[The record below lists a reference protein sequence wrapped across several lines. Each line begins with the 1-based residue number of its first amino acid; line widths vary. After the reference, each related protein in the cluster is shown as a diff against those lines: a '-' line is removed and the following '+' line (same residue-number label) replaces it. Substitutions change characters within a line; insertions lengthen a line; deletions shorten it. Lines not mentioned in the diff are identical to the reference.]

1 METTDTMEQAVNS
14 LLAIE
19 PDQEVETDE
28 VETEETEEVEVEGA
42 QADDAETDEVDKD
55 GDEPEEDEDGEETDD
70 LKNFEKIMRAM
81 NSHNISIGP
90 DGELVH
96 KVKVDGEYTEVNF
109 NDLTR
114 SYSGQ
119 AYIQKGMQQ
128 AAEARKEA
136 EGLYHTLQSERQQFL
151 ATVQQLQQQGI
162 VTPPKAPDMS
172 MLDSDP
178 IGYMQEKAAYDVK
191 IQEYQN
197 QQRQIQMEQARQQ
210 QLQESARQVAMQ
222 EQAKMLEEK
231 IPEFANPD
239 TAATLK
245 RALLEHG
252 TSYGLSA
259 EEIAGIADAR
269 YVQVLYD
276 AYKYR
281 QLQSGTAKAKKQ
293 LEPPRNV
300 KPKPRRAEPQ
310 KLVQKRKMQAARK
323 SGKPEAFIDLLLE

>member
-1 METTDTMEQAVNS
+1 METTDAMDQAVNS

-28 VETEETEEVEVEGA
+28 VETDETEEVEVEDA
-42 QADDAETDEVDKD
+42 EADDAETDEVDED
-55 GDEPEEDEDGEETDD
+55 GDEPEEDEDDEETDGD
-70 LKNFEKIMRAM
+70 ETPQTFT
-81 NSHNISIGP
+81 
-90 DGELVH
+90 
-96 KVKVDGEYTEVNF
+96 VKVDGKETEVTLD
-109 NDLTR
+109 DLKR

-197 QQRQIQMEQARQQ
+197 QQRQIQMEQARAQ
-210 QLQESARQVAMQ
+210 QLQESARQVQMQ
-222 EQAKMLEEK
+222 QQANMLVEK
-231 IPEFANPD
+231 IPEFANPE

-259 EEIAGIADAR
+259 EEVAGVADAR

-281 QLQSGTAKAKKQ
+281 QLQSGTEKAKKKP
-293 LEPPRNV
+293 EPPRNV

-310 KLVQKRKMQAARK
+310 KIVQKRKLQAARK
-323 SGKPEAFIDLLLE
+323 SGKPESFIDFLLE